1 MKSLIRAIFVTLTM
15 MIASLGLFLSGGA
28 EAGTPVTGDILSDTV
43 WSPAGSPYWI
53 ETNVTV
59 RLGVELVV
67 LAGTEIRFNGYYR
80 LNIVGRLLV
89 EGNGTDPVIITHNST
104 TPSPGDWAGIYVFGS
119 THVNH
124 VNISYAYVGLYV
136 ATSFATVN
144 DSFFYR
150 NEAAI
155 GLMAGT
161 DNVIRNNTLFNSTY
175 CGIVVWQSTSNELI
189 GNNAT
194 RNGDTG
200 VWLDETSGNL
210 VQQNTL
216 YRNYWNGIRIGG
228 GSTDNVV
235 VENTILESQL
245 YQGVGI
251 WDSHDNFILNNTIR
265 RNNNNGVYVE
275 SSSGNNISWNEISD
289 SLNYHGISL
298 YNADSN
304 VMIGNHIF
312 DVWLDGVYM
321 SSAPGNRIYNNTIHD
336 NWEGVYMFDSWMS
349 EIRGNSISANSNGIT
364 SWSSSWSD
372 IVSNNISQ
380 NTNIGMYLEDNNN
393 YLEIT
398 NNSFFLNSGSAVF
411 ASLSDQVTVS
421 GNDFYG
427 NLRGVN
433 LVDSSNVSMFENNFA
448 FNSWYGVDLTSS
460 RDISVY
466 HNNFIGNA
474 NQAGD
479 DLAAENEWDD
489 GYPSGGNYWDDY
501 GGIDIRSGPNQNLPG
516 SDWIGD
522 SPYVIDMDSQDEFPL
537 MYPFGMIPS
546 LPPTAP
552 DAHLSGAN
560 LENVTLTWNLS
571 LDDGGGRNNVVEY
584 AVYRGTTYDGS
595 GLSYDFLAN
604 VSNGTSIFVDSYVG
618 DGNSTNFFYRV
629 CSVNDLNLTS
639 CSWDQAAKFTH
650 QGWPLMSIP
659 LIQSNESIEHVL
671 RTVEYDRAWYYDS
684 LGQEWKWHMP
694 FKNYRR
700 GLWTLNH
707 TMGLWVVATGAST
720 LTVAG
725 VVPTQTTIQ
734 LHKGWNLVS
743 FPSFNTSYTV
753 ADLKA
758 DTGATRVEG
767 FIETMPPL
775 PSSRLWVLG
784 SGEVLVAGQGYWVKV
799 EADTVWNVNA
809 S

>member
-1 MKSLIRAIFVTLTM
+1 MKSLTRAIFVTLTM
-15 MIASLGLFLSGGA
+15 MIASLGLFLSDGA
-28 EAGTPVTGDILSDTV
+28 EAGTPVTGDIVSDTV
-43 WSPAGSPYWI
+43 WSPAGSPYRI

-59 RLGVELVV
+59 RLGVELVI

-80 LNIVGRLLV
+80 LSIVGRFLV
-89 EGNGTDPVIITHNST
+89 EGNGTDPVIFTHNSS
-104 TPSPGDWAGIYVFGS
+104 TPSPGDWVGLIVYGEAHIDYA
-119 THVNH
+119 
-124 VNISYAYVGLYV
+124 NISYAQTGTYV
-136 ATSFATVN
+136 AGSFNTIN
-144 DSFFYR
+144 ESSFYR
-150 NEAAI
+150 NNRSVVVEFSSSN
-155 GLMAGT
+155 L
-161 DNVIRNNTLFNSTY
+161 IRNNTFYNSTY
-175 CGIVVWQSTSNELI
+175 CGVTLWQSDANTI
-189 GNNAT
+189 TGNNAT

-200 VWLDETSGNL
+200 IWLYEANNNVVSN
-210 VQQNTL
+210 NSL
-216 YRNYWNGIRIGG
+216 YRNYWNGIRISG
-228 GSTDNVV
+228 GSVGNVV

-251 WDSHDNFILNNTIR
+251 WDSYDNFVLDNTIR
-265 RNNNNGVYVE
+265 RNNNNGVYL
-275 SSSGNNISWNEISD
+275 SQSSGNNVSRNEISD
-289 SLNYHGISL
+289 SINYHGISL
-298 YNADSN
+298 YMADSN
-304 VMIGNHIF
+304 VVIGNHIF
-312 DVWLDGVYM
+312 DVWLDGIHM
-321 SSAPGNRIYNNTIHD
+321 TSALGNRIDNNTIHD
-336 NWEGVYMFDSWMS
+336 NWEGIYMFDSWMS
-349 EIRGNSISANSNGIT
+349 EIRGNSILANSNGIT
-364 SWSSSWSD
+364 SWSSSWSV
-372 IVSNNISQ
+372 IISNNVSQ
-380 NTNIGMYLEDNNN
+380 NSNIGMYLEDNNDH
-393 YLEIT
+393 LEIT

-421 GNDFYG
+421 SNDFYG
-427 NLRGVN
+427 NLRGMN
-433 LVDSSNVSMFENNFA
+433 LVDSSNVTMFENNFT
-448 FNSWYGVDLTSS
+448 FNTWYGVDLTSS

-501 GGIDIRSGPNQNLPG
+501 GGIDIHSGPNQNLPG

-522 SPYVIDMDSQDEFPL
+522 SPYVIDGDSQDDYPL
-537 MYPFGMIPS
+537 MYPFGMSPS
-546 LPPTAP
+546 LPPTSL
-552 DAHLSGAN
+552 DAHLSGTN

-584 AVYRGTTYDGS
+584 AIYRGTTYDGS

-629 CSVNDLNLTS
+629 CSVSDLNLTS
-639 CSWDQAAKFTH
+639 CSWDQAAKFTR
-650 QGWPLMSIP
+650 QGWSLMSIP

-684 LGQEWKWHMP
+684 LDQEWMWHMP

-700 GLWTLNH
+700 GLWTINH

-720 LTVAG
+720 LTIAG

-767 FIETMPPL
+767 YDTVPPYYL
-775 PSSRLWVLG
+775 RVLG
-784 SGEVLVAGQGYWVKV
+784 DAEVLQAGYGYWVSV
-799 EADTVWNVNA
+799 ELDIVWTVYA
-809 S
+809 